1 MTEEEKAV
9 KEAEETKKNN
19 YERLLLAIAVLY
31 ANQIGVDI
39 KKQDDYSKLTS
50 SQKTFADK
58 IYKSN
63 PLLQAQVES
72 SQRITEEQIVQD
84 VSEVAQTHSQST
96 VLRIVTVGDDR
107 VCDMCAKWQGK
118 EVSLDGSS
126 HPSLQDA
133 IDDGFLHY
141 NCRCSLQELSTKE
154 IKLNPLNPRYEARAA
169 ANPAVYHSS
178 ADTRRLVFL

>member
-1 MTEEEKAV
+1 MSE
-9 KEAEETKKNN
+9 EETKKRN
-19 YERLLLAIAVLY
+19 YERLILAIAVLY
-31 ANQIGVDI
+31 ANQLDVDI
-39 KKQDDYSKLTS
+39 KTQDDYSKLSS

-63 PLLQAQVES
+63 PRLQAQVES
-72 SQRITEEQIVQD
+72 GERITEEQIVQD

-141 NCRCSLQELSTKE
+141 GCRCSLQEVSTKE
-154 IKLNPLNPRYEARAA
+154 LPLNKNNPRYDERARL
-169 ANPAVYHSS
+169 NPSVYHSAAS
-178 ADTRRLVFL
+178 TDLVFL